1 VIDICDCDIFLDGK
15 SDAAFLV
22 EATESFSIFILSIL
36 GASTAYIRDA
46 QHFVTLSRPFVAPT
60 APKLSCCHRRKSL
73 QQPPPSTAALSTLPS
88 FAAR

>member
-22 EATESFSIFILSIL
+22 EATESFSIFILSIF

-46 QHFVTLSRPFVAPT
+46 QHSVTLS
-60 APKLSCCHRRKSL
+60 
-73 QQPPPSTAALSTLPS
+73 
-88 FAAR
+88 